1 MIMIMIMI
9 TIFDFDF
16 DYDYD
21 SNGCGIECGCFARMS
36 TVAQLKNQNQKKNQ
50 TQKPN
55 LVNSMEPPFS
65 FRNPGLLQEQ
75 NGEEERRVQLLP
87 VAITRATQKLTLDE
101 EGEFQEEA
109 TQCRL

>member
-1 MIMIMIMI
+1 
-9 TIFDFDF
+9 
-16 DYDYD
+16 
-21 SNGCGIECGCFARMS
+21 
-36 TVAQLKNQNQKKNQ
+36 
-50 TQKPN
+50 
-55 LVNSMEPPFS
+55 MEPPFS

-75 NGEEERRVQLLP
+75 NGEEERRVQLLL